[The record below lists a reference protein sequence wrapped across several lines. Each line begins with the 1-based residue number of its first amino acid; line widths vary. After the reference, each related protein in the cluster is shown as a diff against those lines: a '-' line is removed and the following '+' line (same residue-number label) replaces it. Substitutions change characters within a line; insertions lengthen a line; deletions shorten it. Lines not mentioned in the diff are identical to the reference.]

1 MAATQTITTAE
12 QLLHTPGLGR
22 CELVRGELIMMSPG
36 GAEHGRII
44 INVTGPLFTF
54 LKQQQQLGVLYGAET
69 GFRIAHDP
77 DTVRA
82 PDVAFVRADRI
93 PAAPVK
99 GFFPGP
105 PDLAVE
111 VLSPDDRAS
120 EVLDKVR
127 DWLQAG
133 CQAVW
138 IVDPRTRRMS
148 IYRSSNQIAELGESD
163 VLSGEDLLPGFSIPV
178 AEIFA
183 E

>member
-12 QLLHTPGLGR
+12 QLLRTPGLGR

-36 GAEHGRII
+36 GAEHGGII
-44 INVTGPLFTF
+44 VNVTVLLGSFVKQRRLGKLF
-54 LKQQQQLGVLYGAET
+54 GAET

-133 CQAVW
+133 CLAVW
-138 IVDPRTRRMS
+138 IVDPRTRRIS
-148 IYRSSNQIAELGESD
+148 IYRRSNQITELGADD
-163 VLSGEDLLPGFSIPV
+163 VLSGEDLLPGFSIAV